1 MEENKTL
8 RRPMQMLLLAN
19 DERKYKLRSNKMQ
32 KSELDAANKHWTWY
46 SPMTAVQIPY
56 NNEN

>member
-1 MEENKTL
+1 
-8 RRPMQMLLLAN
+8 MQMLLLAN

-46 SPMTAVQIPY
+46 SPMTAMQIPY